1 MRKIDV
7 KLISG
12 RSIEQGI
19 QIENKMSSEYFDVA
33 AVCELNEKD
42 MSKLG
47 IRDEAHVMIKSKFGE
62 VVVRARTDNRN
73 PPGIAFVPM
82 GPWANQLV
90 NPNSQGCG
98 TPTYKGINAKVE
110 VVKNGKVLNALDLIG
125 NLKNV

>member
-19 QIENKMSSEYFDVA
+19 QIENKMSREYFDVA

-47 IRDEAHVMIKSKFGE
+47 IKDEAHILIKSKFGE
-62 VVVRARTDNRN
+62 VVVRAKTDNRN
-73 PPGIAFVPM
+73 PSGIAFIPM
-82 GPWANQLV
+82 GPWANAV
-90 NPNSQGCG
+90 IDSNTGGCG
-98 TPTYKGINAKVE
+98 TPQFKGVDVE
-110 VVKNGKVLNALDLIG
+110 VTLTFDSVSPIKELVGVI
-125 NLKNV
+125 

>member
-82 GPWANQLV
+82 GPWANAV
-90 NPNSQGCG
+90 IDSSTGGCG
-98 TPTYKGINAKVE
+98 TPQFKGVDVE
-110 VVKNGKVLNALDLIG
+110 VTLTFDSVSSIKELVGVI
-125 NLKNV
+125 

>member
-47 IRDEAHVMIKSKFGE
+47 IKDEAHVMIKSKFGE

-82 GPWANQLV
+82 GPWANAV
-90 NPNSQGCG
+90 IDPSTGGCG
-98 TPTYKGINAKVE
+98 TPQFKGVDVE
-110 VVKNGKVLNALDLIG
+110 VTLTFDSISPIKELVGVI
-125 NLKNV
+125 

>member
-1 MRKIDV
+1 MKKIDV
-7 KLISG
+7 KLITG

-82 GPWANQLV
+82 GPWANAIID
-90 NPNSQGCG
+90 PNTGGCG
-98 TPTYKGINAKVE
+98 TPQFKGVDVE
-110 VVKNGKVLNALDLIG
+110 ITLTFDSIPPIKELVGII
-125 NLKNV
+125 

>member
-19 QIENKMSSEYFDVA
+19 QIENKMSSEYFDVV

-82 GPWANQLV
+82 GPWANAV
-90 NPNSQGCG
+90 IDPSTGGCG
-98 TPTYKGINAKVE
+98 TPQFKGVDVE
-110 VVKNGKVLNALDLIG
+110 VTLTFDSVSSIKELVGVI
-125 NLKNV
+125 

>member
-47 IRDEAHVMIKSKFGE
+47 IRDEAHVIIKSKFGE

-82 GPWANQLV
+82 GPWANAV
-90 NPNSQGCG
+90 IDPSTGGCG
-98 TPTYKGINAKVE
+98 TPQFKGVDVE
-110 VVKNGKVLNALDLIG
+110 VTLTFDSVSSIKELVGVI
-125 NLKNV
+125 

>member
-12 RSIEQGI
+12 RSVEQGI
-19 QIENKMSSEYFDVA
+19 QIENKMSSEYCDVVA
-33 AVCELNEKD
+33 ICELNEKD

-47 IRDEAHVMIKSKFGE
+47 IRDEAYVLIKSKFGE

-82 GPWANQLV
+82 GPWANAV
-90 NPNSQGCG
+90 IDPGTGGCG
-98 TPTYKGINAKVE
+98 TPQFKGVDVE
-110 VVKNGKVLNALDLIG
+110 VTHTFDSVSPIKDLVGVI
-125 NLKNV
+125 